1 MDQASS
7 VTSGILPK
15 VILFIVILVALYY
28 LYSFLT
34 NNSGLQGNVI
44 LNAVSSASPATAYT
58 ASGNKLP
65 AVYEGGELSLNTW
78 IYINDYSIR
87 RGYNKHV
94 LSIGGGSFLTCLV
107 YLGAANNVL
116 SVRVQT
122 DTPSTTT
129 TSSQRAGSSENV
141 DLRTSSVLAMFASP
155 QTGSS
160 LLDTNTPCD
169 ISSVDLQK
177 WVQVTVTLNNK
188 TCDVYIDGKLSRSC
202 ILPAFYKVDIQNM
215 KLSVCDYQGFGGFV
229 SNISAYNYALN
240 PEQIWNLYMSGPG
253 PQYSV
258 WEYITS
264 LFSPSSAMTFD
275 YPKQNITP

>member
-1 MDQASS
+1 MEQASS

-15 VILFIVILVALYY
+15 VILFVVILVALYY

-34 NNSGLQGNVI
+34 SSSGLQGSVI
-44 LNAVSSASPATAYT
+44 LNSVSSAAASTPYT
-58 ASGNKLP
+58 ASGDKLP

-94 LSIGGGSFLTCLV
+94 ISIGGGSFLTCLV
-107 YLGAANNVL
+107 YLGAVNNVL

-122 DTPSTTT
+122 NTPSTTT
-129 TSSQRAGSSENV
+129 TPAPSDV

-160 LLDTNTPCD
+160 LIDATTPCD

-188 TCDVYIDGKLSRSC
+188 TCDVYIDGKLTRSC

-215 KLSVCDYQGFGGFV
+215 KLSVCDHQGFGGFV
-229 SNISAYNYALN
+229 SNVSAYNYALN

-264 LFSPSSAMTFD
+264 LFSPSSAMTLD
-275 YPKQNITP
+275 YPKKNITP